1 MFKSIVHNHLPEWV
15 ALLTVTI
22 WGTNFAFQKAL
33 LAEITPWAYLWA
45 RFAGMLVI
53 GWVIVLRMPRRGG
66 ASARIAR
73 GDLPRFILSGLVGY
87 CFYIGLSTVG
97 LAYTTAFSSSLLVA
111 MSPLFTALLL
121 GALRLEKVG
130 GGQYLGMGIAVAGMG
145 IFVVEKMQ
153 IGATQ
158 AGIGDLISVLSVL
171 GWSAYNVLNKPLLAK
186 YPAPLITTVCLSF
199 GAAPVFALALPDM
212 LAQNWAAVSTGAWLA
227 LAWSIVAPVWLAWTL
242 WSWVNARRGVAKTSV
257 FMYLVPLVGGVASW
271 ALLGESFTPLKLAG
285 AALALAGMLVARR
298 MAGSGRQT
306 VDRGPQMAVAHVEP
320 APAGAQ

>member
-1 MFKSIVHNHLPEWV
+1 MFKSLFHNHWPEWV

-53 GWVIVLRMPRRGG
+53 GWVIVARTGRQNG
-66 ASARIAR
+66 APVRIAR
-73 GDLPRFILSGLVGY
+73 SDLPRFVLSGLVGY

-97 LAYTTAFSSSLLVA
+97 LAYTTAFSSALLVA
-111 MSPLFTALLL
+111 MSPLFTALML
-121 GALRLEKVG
+121 GALRLEKVN

-145 IFVVEKMQ
+145 IFVAEKIQ

-186 YPAPLITTVCLSF
+186 YPAPFITTVCLSF
-199 GAAPVFALALPDM
+199 GAAPIFVLALPEM
-212 LAQNWAAVSTGAWLA
+212 LAQNWNGISGGAWLA
-227 LAWSIVAPVWLAWTL
+227 LAWSIIAPVWLAWTL

-285 AALALAGMLVARR
+285 AALALAGMGVARR
-298 MAGSGRQT
+298 MAGGGRRT
-306 VDRGPQMAVAHVEP
+306 ADRGSQTAVTHTEP
-320 APAGAQ
+320 APAGAR

>member
-1 MFKSIVHNHLPEWV
+1 MFTSFFRKYLPECV
-15 ALLTVTI
+15 ALFTVI
-22 WGTNFAFQKAL
+22 LWGTNFAFQKAL

-53 GWVIVLRMPRRGG
+53 GWVIVLRMRRSRG
-66 ASARIAR
+66 ASVRIAR
-73 GDLPRFILSGLVGY
+73 GDIPRFVISGLVGY
-87 CFYIGLSTVG
+87 CFYIGLSTLG

-111 MSPLFTALLL
+111 MSPLFTALML

-130 GGQYLGMGIAVAGMG
+130 AGQYLGMGIAVAGMG
-145 IFVVEKMQ
+145 VFVSEKMQ
-153 IGATQ
+153 VGATQ

-171 GWSAYNVLNKPLLAK
+171 GWSAYNVLNKPLLSR

-199 GAAPVFALALPDM
+199 GAAPIFVLALPDM
-212 LAQNWAAVSTGAWLA
+212 LAQNWAAVSAGAWLA

-242 WSWVNARRGVAKTSV
+242 WSWVNARRGVARTSV

-271 ALLGESFTPLKLAG
+271 ALLGETFTPLKLAG

-298 MAGSGRQT
+298 MARP
-306 VDRGPQMAVAHVEP
+306 GPQIADGRPQPADTRVETAAAVAR
-320 APAGAQ
+320 